1 MYSSRLIAIKSNS
14 SGLATIPSNALDH
27 AETHTRSAFSPLIV
41 GVMRPVANQISS
53 KFVVTVKT
61 KYSVQTELSD
71 KSHYFAYLA
80 NTRYAK

>member
-1 MYSSRLIAIKSNS
+1 MYSSRFVAIKSNI

-27 AETHTRSAFSPLIV
+27 AETHTRSALSPKGSNVLV
-41 GVMRPVANQISS
+41 DNQISS

-71 KSHYFAYLA
+71 KSHYVAYLA
-80 NTRYAK
+80 LTRYAT